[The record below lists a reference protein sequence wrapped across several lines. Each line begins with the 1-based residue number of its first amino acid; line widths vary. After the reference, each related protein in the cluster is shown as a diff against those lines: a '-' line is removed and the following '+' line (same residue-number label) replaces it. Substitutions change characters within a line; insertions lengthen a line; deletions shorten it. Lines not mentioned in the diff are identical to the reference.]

1 METVLTFLFVTGIV
15 WGGVTVFILKAIKF
29 EKKKREEPQ

>member
-15 WGGVTVFILKAIKF
+15 WGGVTLFILKAIKF
-29 EKKKREEPQ
+29 EQKKRNEPE